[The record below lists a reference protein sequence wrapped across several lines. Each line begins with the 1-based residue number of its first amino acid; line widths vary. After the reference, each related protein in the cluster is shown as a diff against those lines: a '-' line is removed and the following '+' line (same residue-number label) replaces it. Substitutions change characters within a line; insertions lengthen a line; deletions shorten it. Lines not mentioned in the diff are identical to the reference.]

1 MPDLLVGKEG
11 VVEGEDSP
19 LEVRN
24 FWARGEGARSF
35 WLEDVRK
42 DLVSGL

>member
-11 VVEGEDSP
+11 VMEGGDSP
-19 LEVRN
+19 LEVRS
-24 FWARGEGARSF
+24 FCARGEEARSF

-42 DLVSGL
+42 DFVSGL

>member
-11 VVEGEDSP
+11 VEDEDSP
-19 LEVRN
+19 LEVRS
-24 FWARGEGARSF
+24 FWARGEEAMSL